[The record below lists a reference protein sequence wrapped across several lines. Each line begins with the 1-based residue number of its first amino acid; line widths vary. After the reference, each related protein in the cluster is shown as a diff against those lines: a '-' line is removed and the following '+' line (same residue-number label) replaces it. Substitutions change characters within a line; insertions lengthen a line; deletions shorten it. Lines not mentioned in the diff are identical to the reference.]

1 MTCRVSRT
9 LRYQSYLH
17 SKIQNAF
24 VLAIFVFI
32 HYCGRRGAGEGVGE
46 SRDTERR
53 AGERVT
59 RRTSND

>member
-32 HYCGRRGAGEGVGE
+32 AAGEEQARE
-46 SRDTERR
+46 SER
-53 AGERVT
+53 AET
-59 RRTSND
+59 RSGGLARE